1 LKEKGQQESPVGR
14 EKGGNGGGFK
24 EKGSGGKSLLI
35 PSFSLRSYL

>member
-1 LKEKGQQESPVGR
+1 MGKRRQGLGGR
-14 EKGGNGGGFK
+14 LLR